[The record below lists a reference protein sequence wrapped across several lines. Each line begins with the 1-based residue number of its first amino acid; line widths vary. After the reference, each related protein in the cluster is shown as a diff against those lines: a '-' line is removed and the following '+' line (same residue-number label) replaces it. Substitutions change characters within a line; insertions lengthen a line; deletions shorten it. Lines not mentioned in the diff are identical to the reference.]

1 VATQRGSCF
10 GSPFLF
16 LKTKKG
22 EKTMKKYLFLCDVN
36 NLDGLITKD
45 VKAPLINRGEELQLD
60 PESKHVQWLLEG
72 KVIKESEDQE
82 EDLLALSAQKVIDEL
97 EKGELTRE
105 ELQDLLDRESADKKR
120 KTVIEAVRKEIEK
133 K

>member
-1 VATQRGSCF
+1 
-10 GSPFLF
+10 
-16 LKTKKG
+16 
-22 EKTMKKYLFLCDVN
+22 MKKYLFLCDVN

-72 KVIKESEDQE
+72 KVIKEAEEEQSPGEQD
-82 EDLLALSAQKVIDEL
+82 EDLLALSAQKVINEL

-105 ELQDLLDRESADKKR
+105 ELQPLLERETADKKR
-120 KTVIEAVRKEIEK
+120 KTVIEAIHKEIEK